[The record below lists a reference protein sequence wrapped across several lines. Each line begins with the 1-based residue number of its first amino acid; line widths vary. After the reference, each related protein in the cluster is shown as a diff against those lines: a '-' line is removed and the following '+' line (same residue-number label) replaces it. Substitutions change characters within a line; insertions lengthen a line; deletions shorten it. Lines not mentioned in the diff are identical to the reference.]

1 MKVTTEV
8 RKFLARSPKWDE
20 STSGLKQVAVPK
32 ERRGEAIAEGRR
44 AARRG
49 WGSAGGAP
57 APGPSMTEVDQL
69 PRRPGAASHT
79 WLVPKPNWLLLKSHN

>member
-49 WGSAGGAP
+49 WAP
-57 APGPSMTEVDQL
+57 QGVPLHLGP
-69 PRRPGAASHT
+69 A
-79 WLVPKPNWLLLKSHN
+79 